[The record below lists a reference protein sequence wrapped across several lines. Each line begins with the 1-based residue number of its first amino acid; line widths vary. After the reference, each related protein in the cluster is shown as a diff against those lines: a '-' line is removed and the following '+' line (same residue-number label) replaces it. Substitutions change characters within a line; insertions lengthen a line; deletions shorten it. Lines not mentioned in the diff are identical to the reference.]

1 MLDLQSWLLLL
12 ETARALSG
20 PSMSTAGRTTIREIL
35 CLPDTVTGR
44 AFDLELCLD
53 GLYLTP
59 RVSTPVL
66 SQKRYYMC
74 HTFMC
79 NMSGQLSPC

>member
-20 PSMSTAGRTTIREIL
+20 PSQSMAGQTTIREIL
-35 CLPDTVTGR
+35 CLPETVTGR
-44 AFDLELCLD
+44 AFDLELRLD
-53 GLYLTP
+53 DLDLTP

-66 SQKRYYMC
+66 SQERYHMC
-74 HTFMC
+74 HAFMC
-79 NMSGQLSPC
+79 NMNRQLSPC